1 MSKGNG
7 FFSNLKKSTKITL
20 VSCGCFIAMTALI
33 LFFFVMFPITPSEKI
48 ISSIGR
54 ESISKKDPNASGSA
68 TTTVNTTT
76 VNTTTVTKKARTT
89 TSPSKTTKSDYV
101 ITITSGSGFY
111 RGQKIPSGGYPNE
124 NYYTPTTSTIADGG
138 YTGGGNATGG
148 YTGGISNGGGTS
160 GSGNTTGGYTGGT
173 TGGGNATGGETPA
186 PVEGGNT
193 TGGETPAPVEGGN
206 TTGGETPAPV
216 DSGNTTGGDTP
227 APVDG
232 GGAAAPAA
240 E

>member
-54 ESISKKDPNASGSA
+54 ESISKKDQSDLVSSTTTGMTTVHTTSVTTKTR
-68 TTTVNTTT
+68 TTTV
-76 VNTTTVTKKARTT
+76 KG
-89 TSPSKTTKSDYV
+89 TKSDYV
-101 ITITSGSGFY
+101 ISITSGSGFY
-111 RGQKIPSGGYPNE
+111 TGQKIPSGGYPDE
-124 NYYTPTTSTIADGG
+124 NYYYNPTTSTIADSEYTGGGSAGG
-138 YTGGGNATGG
+138 YTGGGSTGGYIGGGSTGG
-148 YTGGISNGGGTS
+148 YTGGGSTGGDITSGGGSTGGTDTPAPIDSGNGGGTD
-160 GSGNTTGGYTGGT
+160 
-173 TGGGNATGGETPA
+173 
-186 PVEGGNT
+186 
-193 TGGETPAPVEGGN
+193 
-206 TTGGETPAPV
+206 TPAPV
-216 DSGNTTGGDTP
+216 DSGNDGGGEAP

-232 GGAAAPAA
+232 GGSA

>member
-1 MSKGNG
+1 VFLMSKGNG

-54 ESISKKDPNASGSA
+54 ESISKKDQSDSLSTTTTGL
-68 TTTVNTTT
+68 TTVNTTSVT
-76 VNTTTVTKKARTT
+76 TKTRTTTVKG
-89 TSPSKTTKSDYV
+89 TKSDYV

-111 RGQKIPSGGYPNE
+111 TGQKIPSGGYPNE
-124 NYYTPTTSTIADGG
+124 YYSPTTSTIADSDYTGGGSAGG
-138 YTGGGNATGG
+138 YTGGGNSGG
-148 YTGGISNGGGTS
+148 YTGGGYTG
-160 GSGNTTGGYTGGT
+160 GGYTGGDTTSGGYTGGGT
-173 TGGGNATGGETPA
+173 TGGDITSGGGTDTPA
-186 PVEGGNT
+186 PVD
-193 TGGETPAPVEGGN
+193 TGSGTD
-206 TTGGETPAPV
+206 TPAPV
-216 DSGNTTGGDTP
+216 DSGNDGGGEAP

-232 GGAAAPAA
+232 GGSA

>member
-54 ESISKKDPNASGSA
+54 ESISKKDPDAVGS
-68 TTTVNTTT
+68 TTTAVSTTT

-101 ITITSGSGFY
+101 ITITAGSGFY
-111 RGQKIPSGGYPNE
+111 TGQKIPSGGYPSDNS
-124 NYYTPTTSTIADGG
+124 YYTPTTPTIADGG
-138 YTGGGNATGG
+138 YTSGGSTGG
-148 YTGGISNGGGTS
+148 YTGGGYTGGGS
-160 GSGNTTGGYTGGT
+160 TGGYTGGGT
-173 TGGGNATGGETPA
+173 TGGGNETPA
-186 PVEGGNT
+186 PVEGGS
-193 TGGETPAPVEGGN
+193 TGGGNETPAPVDGGSTGGGN
-206 TTGGETPAPV
+206 ETPAPV
-216 DSGNTTGGDTP
+216 DSGSTGGGAETP

-232 GGAAAPAA
+232 GGTAT

>member
-54 ESISKKDPNASGSA
+54 ESISKKDQSDSSSTTTTGL
-68 TTTVNTTT
+68 TTVNTTSVT
-76 VNTTTVTKKARTT
+76 TKTRTTTVKG
-89 TSPSKTTKSDYV
+89 TKSDYV
-101 ITITSGSGFY
+101 ISITSGSGFY
-111 RGQKIPSGGYPNE
+111 TGQKIPSGGYPNE
-124 NYYTPTTSTIADGG
+124 YYSPTTSTIADSGYTGGGSAGG
-138 YTGGGNATGG
+138 YTGGGTTGGG
-148 YTGGISNGGGTS
+148 YTGGDTTS
-160 GSGNTTGGYTGGT
+160 GGYTGGGT
-173 TGGGNATGGETPA
+173 TGGDTTSGGGTDTPA
-186 PVEGGNT
+186 PVDTGSGGGT
-193 TGGETPAPVEGGN
+193 D
-206 TTGGETPAPV
+206 TPAPV
-216 DSGNTTGGDTP
+216 DSGNEGGGTDAP

-232 GGAAAPAA
+232 GGSA